1 MNMENIQKKLETCER
16 AVMESRSRINELES
30 ENRQLNQQVL
40 FSDCYLTVLKS
51 LKDFFKLKIKTSN

>member
-40 FSDCYLTVLKS
+40 LSDCYLTVLKS